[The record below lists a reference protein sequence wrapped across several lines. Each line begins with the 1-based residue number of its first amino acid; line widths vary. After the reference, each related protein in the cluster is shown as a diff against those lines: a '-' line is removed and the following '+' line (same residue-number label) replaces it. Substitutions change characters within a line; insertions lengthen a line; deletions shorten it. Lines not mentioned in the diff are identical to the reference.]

1 MFERRKQ
8 PWELSGDG
16 VVRFQQ
22 KRGGRRV
29 SLSIDKSGVDYEIKD
44 VNGEVKFHALFEEI
58 DPQASRIVEKNGGLF
73 NLSIIFLVL
82 GVASAAMN
90 YVEVPHDYLG
100 PLFFVLMSAVSYAV
114 YHWRKTAF
122 SVFITERG
130 RMSIMEDAR
139 HDDILRELNLRRVS
153 TLRSK
158 YLQIDHDNS
167 PKTEMGKYNWLRR
180 VGAITDVELSQFTS
194 MLQGDP
200 DTRQR
205 NQPPTISPN

>member
-1 MFERRKQ
+1 
-8 PWELSGDG
+8 
-16 VVRFQQ
+16 VRFQQ

-82 GVASAAMN
+82 GVVSAAMN
-90 YVEVPHDYLG
+90 YVEAPHDYIG
-100 PLFFVLMSAVSYAV
+100 PAFFFLMSAVAYIV
-114 YHWRKTAF
+114 YRWRKTAF

-194 MLQGDP
+194 MLQSDP
-200 DTRQR
+200 ETRQR